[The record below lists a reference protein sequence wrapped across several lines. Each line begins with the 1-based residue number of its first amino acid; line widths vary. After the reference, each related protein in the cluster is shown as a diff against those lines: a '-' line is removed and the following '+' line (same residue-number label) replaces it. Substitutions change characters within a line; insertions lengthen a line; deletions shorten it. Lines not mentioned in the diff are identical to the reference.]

1 MFGLGT
7 PELVVILAIA
17 FLLFGGKKLP
27 EIGSGLGKAIS
38 SFKKGL
44 GEVEDTAGL
53 GEMTKKL
60 PGVREVAA
68 VQEKID
74 KAKNIGKGDQYCQVG
89 ADSVSARYQRANMSA
104 PGMNK
109 GEHTG
114 SPLHPTP
121 NGGCLL
127 VNSNTASQPCL
138 APHPRFQPLLLGPCL
153 HLSAKPPVNNPDSV
167 TALSFLSGHRHN
179 NPGSI
184 QRDPVSGSHRL
195 LPR

>member
-53 GEMTKKL
+53 GEMSKKL

-74 KAKNIGKGDQYCQVG
+74 KAKNISKVLT
-89 ADSVSARYQRANMSA
+89 
-104 PGMNK
+104 
-109 GEHTG
+109 E
-114 SPLHPTP
+114 
-121 NGGCLL
+121 
-127 VNSNTASQPCL
+127 
-138 APHPRFQPLLLGPCL
+138 
-153 HLSAKPPVNNPDSV
+153 
-167 TALSFLSGHRHN
+167 
-179 NPGSI
+179 
-184 QRDPVSGSHRL
+184 
-195 LPR
+195 

>member
-7 PELVVILAIA
+7 PELVVILAIS

-53 GEMTKKL
+53 EEMTKKL

-74 KAKNIGKGDQYCQVG
+74 KAKNVGK
-89 ADSVSARYQRANMSA
+89 MIT
-104 PGMNK
+104 K
-109 GEHTG
+109 
-114 SPLHPTP
+114 
-121 NGGCLL
+121 
-127 VNSNTASQPCL
+127 
-138 APHPRFQPLLLGPCL
+138 
-153 HLSAKPPVNNPDSV
+153 
-167 TALSFLSGHRHN
+167 
-179 NPGSI
+179 
-184 QRDPVSGSHRL
+184 
-195 LPR
+195 